1 MLSDPF
7 YTFAFESIYISC
19 QGCVKEQW
27 AGSPF
32 IWAYVT
38 FTSLT
43 SFLWGPTWFR
53 KVSGYQL
60 FQCPVL
66 GGSQQCNPTK
76 SKTKWMKWPFEHT
89 QGKQKQH
96 CKHAGKPVCALAAN
110 AMTVV
115 EKTWRPNRYLH
126 SDAKLILSVSLKDEA
141 ELLCS
146 SSAIVLLIHFWQI
159 AYLNYN
165 ILLVGYS
172 IHFIVYYLR
181 NY

>member
-19 QGCVKEQW
+19 QGFVKEQW
-27 AGSPF
+27 AGFPF

-89 QGKQKQH
+89 QSNIASMLENQCVHLQQMQWQWWKKHKDQTDICILMQNKSYQCHWMTKQSYCVQVQLLF
-96 CKHAGKPVCALAAN
+96 CL
-110 AMTVV
+110 
-115 EKTWRPNRYLH
+115 YI
-126 SDAKLILSVSLKDEA
+126 SDR
-141 ELLCS
+141 LLT
-146 SSAIVLLIHFWQI
+146 
-159 AYLNYN
+159 
-165 ILLVGYS
+165 
-172 IHFIVYYLR
+172 
-181 NY
+181 